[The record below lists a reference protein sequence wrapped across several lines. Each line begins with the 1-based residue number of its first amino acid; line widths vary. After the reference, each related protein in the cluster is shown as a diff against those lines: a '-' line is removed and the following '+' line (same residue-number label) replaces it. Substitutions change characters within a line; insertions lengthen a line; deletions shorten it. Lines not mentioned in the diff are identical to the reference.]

1 MSSVHCAIVTEI
13 NMTIKTQIYQGT
25 LCTQHCT
32 GGFTSIIFFYTL
44 RLAANQGAGL
54 WTQHAPKE
62 LVTLGKTLDLFEP
75 WCLHLKNR
83 DYSICLS

>member
-1 MSSVHCAIVTEI
+1 M
-13 NMTIKTQIYQGT
+13 
-25 LCTQHCT
+25 
-32 GGFTSIIFFYTL
+32 SIIFFYPL
-44 RLAANQGAGL
+44 RLAANQRAGL

-75 WCLHLKNR
+75 RCLHLKNR